1 VGTLIEDTS
10 LMNKLYVFKD
20 RGEAGRRL
28 AEKLKRYEGSNTM
41 VMAIPAGGVPVAAEI
56 AKALQLPAE
65 LLIVRKVQ
73 LPDNP
78 EAGFG
83 AVGPDGDMILNEPW
97 VAQLHLA
104 EHEIIEQKKK
114 TIDSIKKRDQIF
126 RKGRPYPDLKGRTV
140 ILVDDGLASGYTMLA
155 AIGYTRRLESS
166 KIIAAVPTASNKTV
180 YFLLPQVEELVC
192 LNVRRGYYFAVADA
206 YENWY
211 DLNDEEVLSII
222 GREPFN
228 Y

>member
-1 VGTLIEDTS
+1 
-10 LMNKLYVFKD
+10 M
-20 RGEAGRRL
+20 
-28 AEKLKRYEGSNTM
+28 
-41 VMAIPAGGVPVAAEI
+41 
-56 AKALQLPAE
+56 AKALQLPAD
-65 LLIVRKVQ
+65 LLIVRKIQ

-83 AVGPDGDMILNEPW
+83 AVGPDGEMILNELW

-104 EHEIIEQKKK
+104 EYEIIAQKKK

-126 RKGRPYPDLKGRTV
+126 RKGRPYPDLKGKTV

-155 AIGYTRRLESS
+155 AIGFTQTLEPS

-180 YFLLPQVEELVC
+180 DFVLPHVDELVC

-211 DLNDEEVLSII
+211 DLGDDEVLSII
-222 GREPFN
+222 KREPFI

>member
-1 VGTLIEDTS
+1 MSTLIEDTS
-10 LMNKLYVFKD
+10 LMDKLYVFKD
-20 RGEAGRRL
+20 RREAGRRL
-28 AEKLKRYEGSNTM
+28 AEKLMRYKGSNTM

-65 LLIVRKVQ
+65 LLIVRKIQ

-83 AVGPDGDMILNEPW
+83 AVGPDGKMILNEPW

-104 EHEIIEQKKK
+104 EYEIIAQKQK
-114 TIDSIKKRDQIF
+114 TIDNIKKRDQIF
-126 RKGRPYPDLKGRTV
+126 RKGRPYPDLKGKTV
-140 ILVDDGLASGYTMLA
+140 ILVDDGMASGYTMLA
-155 AIGYTRRLESS
+155 AIGFTRSLDPS
-166 KIIAAVPTASNKTV
+166 KVIIAVPTASNKTIDL
-180 YFLLPQVEELVC
+180 LLPQIEELVC

-211 DLNDEEVLSII
+211 DLDDEEVLSII
-222 GREPFN
+222 GREPFD

>member
-1 VGTLIEDTS
+1 MD
-10 LMNKLYVFKD
+10 KLYVFKD
-20 RGEAGRRL
+20 RREAGRRL
-28 AEKLKRYEGSNTM
+28 AEKLEQYKGSNTL

-56 AKALQLPAE
+56 AKVLQLPAE
-65 LLIVRKVQ
+65 LVIVRKIQ

-83 AVGPDGDMILNEPW
+83 AVGPDGEIILNEPW

-104 EHEIIEQKKK
+104 EHEIITQKQK
-114 TIDSIKKRDQIF
+114 TIDNIKKRDQIF
-126 RKGRPYPDLKGRTV
+126 RKGRPYPDLEGRTV
-140 ILVDDGLASGYTMLA
+140 ILVDDGLASGYTMIT
-155 AIGYTRRLESS
+155 AIGFVRKLGSS
-166 KIIAAVPTASNKTV
+166 KIIVAVPTASNKTV
-180 YFLLPQVEELVC
+180 DLLLSQVEELVC

-211 DLNDEEVLSII
+211 DLDDEEVLSII
-222 GREPFN
+222 GREPFD